1 MYFLIAWTEDPFL
14 FFIAVMAATIMD
26 KVDGFFTPPAALG
39 FFGVFLAF
47 LAGLLFGDLLLLLDL
62 DRERLLL
69 GLGILVTCYYY
80 VKI

>member
-1 MYFLIAWTEDPFL
+1 MAWTEDPFL

-39 FFGVFLAF
+39 FFGVFFAF
-47 LAGLLFGDLLLLLDL
+47 FAGLLFGDFL
-62 DRERLLL
+62 DRELLL